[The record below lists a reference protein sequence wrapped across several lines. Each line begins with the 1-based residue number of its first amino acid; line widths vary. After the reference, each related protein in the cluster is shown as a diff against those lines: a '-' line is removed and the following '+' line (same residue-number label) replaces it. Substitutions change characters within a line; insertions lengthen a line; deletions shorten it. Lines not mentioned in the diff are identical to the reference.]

1 MRLKLFLFFAI
12 IIFNTLSGL
21 FSTQIAPGAD
31 RMVRMMTA
39 GGDALMI
46 LMAILSFFRHRTF
59 YGVRFFVLFLVGASL
74 TVLYNLDRMGV
85 VAQLNGLRQPLFFF
99 ASLVVVHDLFMS
111 DLREWFVRYFTLYLI
126 VFAILQFPTSLLQY
140 LEYGA
145 GDEVGG
151 TYGLTGGS
159 GYVTQLLFLIVFY
172 LLVRYGTDADG
183 HRFSLAKFILFCVLL
198 IPCVLNETKISFV
211 LLPALLLMMVEVRR
225 FYRVI
230 PFAILGGLLV
240 YGLYYYYDQIAGG
253 ADTLFDEK
261 FLERYLVYDRRQ
273 NVDVPRIQKLVL
285 LAHIF
290 AKDLFSAVF
299 GMGYGLFTGGHLL
312 DATRTGK
319 ALAYLGGSRGLL
331 LTMWVQ
337 GGLIGVAVMLICLFS
352 FIKSRVPVNSA
363 TRRLGLFI
371 VLSLVGI
378 LVYNDAVLDRVFA
391 AICGFLMMWVYFGGR
406 DAEREEAEP
415 ASNADQSDHIPVPV
429 EDEQSINR

>member
-198 IPCVLNETKISFV
+198 IPCVLNETK
-211 LLPALLLMMVEVRR
+211 
-225 FYRVI
+225 
-230 PFAILGGLLV
+230 
-240 YGLYYYYDQIAGG
+240 
-253 ADTLFDEK
+253 
-261 FLERYLVYDRRQ
+261 
-273 NVDVPRIQKLVL
+273 
-285 LAHIF
+285 
-290 AKDLFSAVF
+290 
-299 GMGYGLFTGGHLL
+299 
-312 DATRTGK
+312 
-319 ALAYLGGSRGLL
+319 
-331 LTMWVQ
+331 
-337 GGLIGVAVMLICLFS
+337 
-352 FIKSRVPVNSA
+352 
-363 TRRLGLFI
+363 
-371 VLSLVGI
+371 
-378 LVYNDAVLDRVFA
+378 
-391 AICGFLMMWVYFGGR
+391 
-406 DAEREEAEP
+406 
-415 ASNADQSDHIPVPV
+415 
-429 EDEQSINR
+429 